1 MSNVKDF
8 AELILV
14 LIEKH
19 STTLAGNEVW
29 IDWDAVYASLLDEGF
44 TGAEASEFLDSYME
58 AKGYQ

>member
-8 AELILV
+8 SELVLV

-29 IDWDAVYASLLDEGF
+29 IDWDAIYSSLLDEGF
-44 TGAEASEFLDSYME
+44 NGAEASEFLDNYMQ